1 MAPVD
6 GDLLRGKKLTLD
18 LELLE
23 EQTPAFPRE
32 GEGAEDRVGF
42 FVTYGAFFFAGAAA
56 IAMWSCITLCLDFF
70 TQRFP
75 DQRVGFVFPVVNMS
89 TLLVISLYMV
99 VAGRQLSLETRMHG
113 SLAAYLVFV
122 VLLPVANILE
132 LPGTAAYNLTLLS
145 VVGSTIASSV
155 MQSSAYGLGGVFGPL
170 FIQAIE
176 GGKGFGA
183 IVLFVVRMALKWYYQ
198 SAGSE
203 ADASVDS
210 KNQKTAMAVF
220 FGMALVIVVLT
231 WALYTALHHTA
242 FAQSLLAEYALVQHD
257 TPFQAPLLSPLVS
270 PPPSPTKRTFLAAQ
284 TVSEISPL
292 LDKSATNGTPKYSVV
307 PLNDERGD
315 AVDSESDSESYCSSS
330 VEEIE
335 ERASSA
341 SVVNVLRAA
350 PKPFFSL
357 FFSYFACLSCFPGI
371 ISAIPSTTLTL
382 GDWFPIVL
390 VGCYNLGDLVGKNL
404 PVYVMYFDIATLHWP
419 WLLQAAF
426 LPFFVSALVYPLSD
440 IVVIVAVLM
449 LGIVTGYVA
458 TSSIIL
464 APSVCSEFQKEVA
477 GMIGGLAS
485 IVGLCAGSYNG
496 LAIETVVQIWLGQA
510 TEQGQE

>member
-1 MAPVD
+1 M
-6 GDLLRGKKLTLD
+6 GGGKALTLD

-32 GEGAEDRVGF
+32 GAGAADRVGLA
-42 FVTYGAFFFAGAAA
+42 VTYGAFFFAGAAA
-56 IAMWSCITLCLDFF
+56 IAMWSCVTLCLDLLAL
-70 TQRFP
+70 RFP
-75 DQRVGFVFPVVNMS
+75 DERVGFVFPVVNMS

-99 VAGRQLSLETRMHG
+99 IAGRQLSLELRMHG
-113 SLAAYLVFV
+113 SLAAYLAFV
-122 VLLPVANILE
+122 VLLPAANVAD
-132 LPGTAAYNLTLLS
+132 LPDAVAYNLTLLA

-183 IVLFVVRMALKWYYQ
+183 IVLFLVRMALKWHYQ
-198 SAGSE
+198 ST
-203 ADASVDS
+203 ADAEQDGR
-210 KNQKTAMAVF
+210 NQKTSMVVF
-220 FGMALVIVVLT
+220 FGVAFVIVLLT
-231 WALYTALHHTA
+231 WVLYSALHHTA

-270 PPPSPTKRTFLAAQ
+270 PPPSPTKRAFPTVPP
-284 TVSEISPL
+284 VSETSPL
-292 LDKSATNGTPKYSVV
+292 LANAAADGAHNYSEVSLADTNG
-307 PLNDERGD
+307 D
-315 AVDSESDSESYCSSS
+315 ADSDSESYCSSES
-330 VEEIE
+330 DEIE
-335 ERASSA
+335 EHASSA
-341 SVVNVLRAA
+341 SVANVLRTA

-357 FFSYFACLSCFPGI
+357 FFSYFVCLSCFPGI

-426 LPFFVSALVYPLSD
+426 LPFFIAALLNPVND
-440 IVVIVAVLM
+440 ILVIVAVLM
-449 LGIVTGYVA
+449 LGVATGYVA
-458 TSSIIL
+458 TSSIVL

-477 GMIGGLAS
+477 GMVGGLAS
-485 IVGLCAGSYNG
+485 IIGLCAGSYNG
-496 LAIETVVQIWLGQA
+496 LAVETLVQIWLA
-510 TEQGQE
+510 RTPAQGQE